1 MTSVGQITKRA
12 KSGYENMDE
21 DNRSMLETTK
31 TETAQLSL
39 STVLLIWQCLYLRHD
54 ITSIFTVGLCLPVTF
69 SSPTVRHDKITDH
82 IILPVRL

>member
-39 STVLLIWQCLYLRHD
+39 STVLLI
-54 ITSIFTVGLCLPVTF
+54 
-69 SSPTVRHDKITDH
+69 
-82 IILPVRL
+82 